1 MKNEI
6 RKDKNGYPTVLS
18 ICYVHGDRK
27 DYVHINLK
35 QNTLA
40 TEVSV
45 ASSNDGRQTEA
56 VIRAG
61 ILEDLPHLTGN
72 LLHDASIIDHHLQQK
87 GFRECHSMEQMRRGM
102 AFH

>member
-6 RKDKNGYPTVLS
+6 RKEKNGYPTVLS
-18 ICYVHGDRK
+18 ICYVHSDRK
-27 DYVHINLK
+27 DYLHINLK

-45 ASSNDGRQTEA
+45 ASSDDGRQTQPA
-56 VIRAG
+56 VRKG

-87 GFRECHSMEQMRRGM
+87 GFRECHSMEQMRRGV

>member
-6 RKDKNGYPTVLS
+6 RKEKNGYPTVLS
-18 ICYVHGDRK
+18 ICYVHADRK

-35 QNTLA
+35 QNSLS

-45 ASSNDGRQTEA
+45 ASSNDGRQTQANLRE
-56 VIRAG
+56 G

-72 LLHDASIIDHHLQQK
+72 LMHDASIIDHHLQQK
-87 GFRECHSMEQMRRGM
+87 GFTECHSMEQMRRGF

>member
-6 RKDKNGYPTVLS
+6 RKHTNGYPTVLS
-18 ICYVHGDRK
+18 ICYVHNDVK

-35 QNTLA
+35 QNTVT

-45 ASSNDGRQTEA
+45 ASSNDGRQTTA
-56 VIRAG
+56 IIRDG

-72 LLHDASIIDHHLQQK
+72 LLHDASIIDRHLQQK
-87 GFRECHSMEQMRRGM
+87 GFRECHSMEQMKRGM